1 MSERFREGTHGV
13 GEAEFRRR
21 FDEGAPVPLTC
32 EVVADSETPVS
43 AFRKLVG
50 AGQGYLLESIEGG
63 EKWGRYSILGTDPG
77 AVLRFANGQM
87 TVRRGAAEETHAA
100 PQPFEAL
107 AAFVESAGLGS
118 APAVA
123 RFTGG
128 AVGFA
133 GYDVV
138 RTLEKLPPRRESDV
152 SMPDAA
158 FLLADRLVVFDNLHH
173 TLKIVSHVAPAPG
186 RDSQEAWRLAQE
198 GVADVLARLSAP
210 TPRAALVPA
219 RAVPEFE
226 SSTSEAEYCAAVR
239 RAQEYI
245 RAGDIVQTVL
255 AQRLSAPFAGDP
267 FDIYRALRVLNPSP
281 YLYYLQFADCTVIG
295 SSPEVL
301 VRVDGRRVETRP
313 IAGTRPRGATRDED
327 RALAAELLDNE
338 KERAE
343 HVMLVDL
350 ARNDLGRV
358 ARHGSVQV
366 SRFMEIE
373 RYARVMHLVSDVSGE
388 LRDGMVALDALKA
401 SFPAGTVS
409 GAPKIRAMEIID
421 ELEPVRRGVYA
432 GAVGYMDHDG
442 NLDTC
447 IAIRTA
453 VVTGGR
459 VYVGAGAGIVA
470 DSEPHAEYRET
481 LHKASAVLEAVRAAA
496 RGMR

>member
-1 MSERFREGTHGV
+1 MSERFRAGTLSV
-13 GEAEFRRR
+13 SEAEFRRR
-21 FDEGAPVPLTC
+21 YDAGTPIPLTC

-50 AGQGYLLESIEGG
+50 AGQGYLLESIDGG
-63 EKWGRYSILGTDPG
+63 EKWGRYSILGADPG
-77 AVLRFANGQM
+77 AVLRFADGQM
-87 TVRRGAAEETHAA
+87 TVRRGAAEESHAA
-100 PQPFEAL
+100 PQPLDAL
-107 AAFVESAGLGS
+107 AAFVQTAGYGS
-118 APAVA
+118 APEVA

-133 GYDVV
+133 GYDIV
-138 RTLEKLPPRRESDV
+138 RTLENLPPRRDPDV
-152 SMPDAA
+152 SLPDAA
-158 FLLADRLVVFDNLHH
+158 YLLADRLVIFDNLHH
-173 TLKIVSHVAPAPG
+173 TLKIVSHVASAPG
-186 RDSQEAWRLAQE
+186 RDGAEAWRLAHE
-198 GVADVLARLSAP
+198 GVADVLSRLSAP
-210 TPRAALVPA
+210 TPRAALTPA
-219 RAVPEFE
+219 RDAPAFE
-226 SSTSEAEYCAAVR
+226 SATTEAEYCAAVR
-239 RAQEYI
+239 RAQEHI

-281 YLYYLQFADCTVIG
+281 YLYYLQFADFTVIG

-301 VRVDGRRVETRP
+301 VRVDGRRIETRP
-313 IAGTRPRGATRDED
+313 IAGTRPRGATREQDA
-327 RALAAELLDNE
+327 ALAAELLDSE

-350 ARNDLGRV
+350 ARNDIGRV
-358 ARHGSVQV
+358 ARHGSVAV
-366 SRFMEIE
+366 TRFMEIE
-373 RYARVMHLVSDVSGE
+373 RYSRVMHLVSDVSGE
-388 LRDGMVALDALKA
+388 LRDGCTPLDALKA

-409 GAPKIRAMEIID
+409 GAPKIRAMQIID
-421 ELEPVRRGVYA
+421 DLEPVRRGVYA
-432 GAVGYMDHDG
+432 GAVGYLDHDG

-470 DSEPHAEYRET
+470 DSDPQAEYQET
-481 LHKASAVLEAVRAAA
+481 VHKASAVLDAVRAAA

>member
-1 MSERFREGTHGV
+1 MSELFRGGKASLT
-13 GEAEFRRR
+13 EAEFRRR
-21 FDEGAPVPLTC
+21 YDSGAAVPLTC

-63 EKWGRYSILGTDPG
+63 EKWGRYSILGADPG
-77 AVLRFANGQM
+77 AVLRFQDGQM
-87 TVRRGAAEETHAA
+87 TVRRGAAEEVRPA
-100 PQPFEAL
+100 PQPLDAL
-107 AAFVESAGLGS
+107 AAFVQEAGMGS
-118 APAVA
+118 APEVA

-133 GYDVV
+133 GFDIV
-138 RTLEKLPPRRESDV
+138 RTLETLPPCREPDV
-152 SMPDAA
+152 ALPDAA
-158 FLLADRLVVFDNLHH
+158 FLLADRLVIFDNLHH
-173 TLKIVSHVAPAPG
+173 TLTIVSHVAPAPG
-186 RDSQEAWRLAQE
+186 RDSAEAWRLAQE
-198 GVADVLARLSAP
+198 GIADVLARLSAP
-210 TPRAALVPA
+210 TPRSAPAAERDAPA
-219 RAVPEFE
+219 FDTSTPE
-226 SSTSEAEYCAAVR
+226 ADYVAAVE

-255 AQRLSAPFAGDP
+255 AQRLSAPFRGDP

-281 YLYYLQFADCTVIG
+281 YLYYLQFADLAVIG

-313 IAGTRPRGATRDED
+313 IAGTRPRGATREED
-327 RALAAELLDNE
+327 DAMEAELLDSA

-358 ARHGSVQV
+358 ARHGSVEV
-366 SRFMEIE
+366 TRFMEVE
-373 RYARVMHLVSDVSGE
+373 RYARVMHLVSDVSAE
-388 LRDGMVALDALKA
+388 LREDCTALDALKA
-401 SFPAGTVS
+401 CFPAGTVS
-409 GAPKIRAMEIID
+409 GAPKIRAMQIID
-421 ELEPVRRGVYA
+421 ELEPLRRGVYA
-432 GAVGYMDHDG
+432 GAVGYLDHDG

-453 VVTGGR
+453 VVTGGC

-470 DSEPHAEYRET
+470 DSEPQAEYQET
-481 LHKASAVLEAVRAAA
+481 LHKASAVLDAVHAAA